1 MATNVGYFIK
11 ESAQSF
17 KRNWV
22 MSLGAII
29 TIYMSLL
36 LVGVSVGSGY
46 VLSQII
52 SSMEQKVSI
61 NVWLSDEAAA
71 EDVDALQSELLA
83 NDLVATVEL
92 TTKEEAL
99 ENFKKTL
106 ADNPDI
112 TDQLESNPLP
122 ASLDI
127 ELKDPRNVETLV
139 AAIQASPTFLKV
151 ADDPEDPASS
161 INYGKDVV
169 SKLFA
174 FTRILRI
181 VSWVFIGLLGMMS
194 LIFINNAIR
203 VAIYARRK
211 EIGIMRLVGASN
223 WFIRAPFLFEGV
235 IQSMVAAIVA
245 IASLSVIWLYLPK
258 IEESVPFLPLALSG
272 GEAFQVAMILV
283 AAALVIGLTGSGLAL
298 RRYLNV

>member
-52 SSMEQKVSI
+52 LSMEQKVSI

-112 TDQLESNPLP
+112 IDQLESNPLP

-127 ELKDPRNVETLV
+127 ELKDPRNVETVV
-139 AAIQASPTFLKV
+139 AAIQTSSTFLKV

-223 WFIRAPFLFEGV
+223 WFIRAPFLLEGV
-235 IQSMVAAIVA
+235 IQSMVAAVVA

>member
-223 WFIRAPFLFEGV
+223 WFIRAPFLLEGV
-235 IQSMVAAIVA
+235 IQSMVAAVVA

>member
-36 LVGVSVGSGY
+36 LIGVSVGSGY
-46 VLSQII
+46 VLNQVI

-71 EDVDALQSELLA
+71 EDVDALQAELLA

-112 TDQLESNPLP
+112 IDQLESNPLP

-127 ELKDPRNVETLV
+127 ELKDPRNVETVV
-139 AAIQASPTFLKV
+139 AAIQASATFLKV

-235 IQSMVAAIVA
+235 IQSMVAAVVA

-272 GEAFQVAMILV
+272 AEAFQVAMILV

>member
-52 SSMEQKVSI
+52 LSMEQKVSI

-223 WFIRAPFLFEGV
+223 WFIRAPFLLEGV
-235 IQSMVAAIVA
+235 IQSMVAAVVA